1 MVTIDQVHTTINPY
15 TEVIERAIYV
25 MKRAYDYAP
34 RSFDISVADLSFVSN
49 SDIVLKQAAL
59 LEPGQS
65 TEDIIIQTA
74 SKLVTKGEARE
85 DLAKHIRSVAHA
97 KIVYVDGNSFSYEFK
112 AQAHR
117 RNDGCTFHVTFNT
130 KYGGSGSTI
139 AVRGNYGLYDES
151 SIESDS
157 YELVQVLWEI
167 FDIVVQSAGFSRLD
181 NNEVEFVKKVRDN
194 NLIPGVNLS
203 SLRDEEID
211 EAFKNGRLDNDVRV
225 CEFLTDYSGL
235 SGADFAKAL
244 GRASGSMAEFDLSEL
259 SFNFEYD
266 IEIDEETFQSYFTI
280 DSDEEYEAKLSAQA
294 KRDQIKANVDV
305 VKPKVLAKL
314 EEVLS
319 NYDTDDYDFDLED
332 LAEQIAECE
341 DRVEVFDEI
350 EDGDDDGFFSIVDDF
365 AKSSTYV
372 LHAYDGGCGHS
383 LTGDRKDGHVYSFE
397 LGTYLATGGYGYT
410 FIILD
415 GDLIEL
421 DSDSFSISDAFDLLA
436 SAAHCSVLELP
447 QRLVEKGYKDFDN
460 EELLSADD
468 ESQVYDWVENNVY
481 AGDIIH
487 IIEEEELIESVVG
500 EYDRTDDKF
509 EIDFS
514 DCFED

>member
-1 MVTIDQVHTTINPY
+1 MGNIKQVELKIKPYSDVIELAVNEMIKAYSYAPYSHDVATGAKHVGSETTI
-15 TEVIERAIYV
+15 
-25 MKRAYDYAP
+25 
-34 RSFDISVADLSFVSN
+34 L
-49 SDIVLKQAAL
+49 LKQAAL

-65 TEDIIIQTA
+65 TEVRELQSQTLDVVKA
-74 SKLVTKGEARE
+74 LSRSSLSEYIREMTGAKFIVVTGDKMQIE
-85 DLAKHIRSVAHA
+85 LT
-97 KIVYVDGNSFSYEFK
+97 

-117 RNDGCTFHVTFNT
+117 RNDGCTIHTNFDV
-130 KYGGSGSTI
+130 KYGGAGRMVSRESTTSFCSEENI
-139 AVRGNYGLYDES
+139 RSDLHMFEYNPFNTLREQTGVAELKGNV
-151 SIESDS
+151 I
-157 YELVQVLWEI
+157 
-167 FDIVVQSAGFSRLD
+167 
-181 NNEVEFVKKVRDN
+181 EFVKKLRDN
-194 NLIPGVNLS
+194 DLVPGINLS
-203 SLRDEEID
+203 SLSDEEIED
-211 EAFKNGRLDNDVRV
+211 RLKDGGCYGGANLPASVV
-225 CEFLTDYSGL
+225 HFLIQHSGL
-235 SGADFAKAL
+235 SIVDFLEKWLSIIEPTA
-244 GRASGSMAEFDLSEL
+244 RFDLSEL
-259 SFNFEYD
+259 SFHFEYD

-280 DSDEEYEAKLSAQA
+280 DSDEEYEAKLAEQA
-294 KRDQIKANVDV
+294 KHDQIKTNA
-305 VKPKVLAKL
+305 KPKVLSKL

-319 NYDTDDYDFDLED
+319 GYDFDLED
-332 LAEQIAECE
+332 LAEQIAERE
-341 DRVEVFDEI
+341 DKVEVYDEI
-350 EDGDDDGFFSIVDDF
+350 EDDDDSTFFSICDDF

-372 LHAYDGGCGHS
+372 VHAYDGGCSHV

-397 LGTYLATGGYGYT
+397 LETYLITGGYGYT

-415 GDLIEL
+415 GELIEL

-447 QRLVEKGYKDFDN
+447 QLLVEKGYKDFDN

-487 IIEEEELIESVVG
+487 IIEEEELIEVIVG

>member
-1 MVTIDQVHTTINPY
+1 MSNTKHVELKIKPYSDVIELAVNEMIKAYSYAPYSHDVATGAKHVGSETTI
-15 TEVIERAIYV
+15 
-25 MKRAYDYAP
+25 
-34 RSFDISVADLSFVSN
+34 L
-49 SDIVLKQAAL
+49 LKQAAL

-65 TEDIIIQTA
+65 TEVRELQSQTLDIAKALSRSSLSEYI
-74 SKLVTKGEARE
+74 RE
-85 DLAKHIRSVAHA
+85 MTGAKFIVATGD
-97 KIVYVDGNSFSYEFK
+97 KMQIELT

-117 RNDGCTFHVTFNT
+117 RNDGCTIHTNFDV
-130 KYGGSGSTI
+130 KYGGAGRMVSRESTTSFCSEENI
-139 AVRGNYGLYDES
+139 RSDLHMFEYNPFATLREQTGVAELKGNV
-151 SIESDS
+151 I
-157 YELVQVLWEI
+157 
-167 FDIVVQSAGFSRLD
+167 
-181 NNEVEFVKKVRDN
+181 EFVKKLRDN
-194 NLIPGVNLS
+194 DLAPGINLS
-203 SLRDEEID
+203 SLSDEEIED
-211 EAFKNGRLDNDVRV
+211 RLKDGGYYGGANPPASVV
-225 CEFLTDYSGL
+225 HFLIQHSGL
-235 SGADFAKAL
+235 SIVDFLEKWLSIIEPTA
-244 GRASGSMAEFDLSEL
+244 RFDLSEL
-259 SFNFEYD
+259 SFHFEYD

-280 DSDEEYEAKLSAQA
+280 DSDEEYETKLAEQA
-294 KRDQIKANVDV
+294 KHDQIKTNA
-305 VKPKVLAKL
+305 KPKVLSKL

-319 NYDTDDYDFDLED
+319 EHDFDLED
-332 LAEQIAECE
+332 LAEQIAGYE

-350 EDGDDDGFFSIVDDF
+350 EDGDDDGFFSTVDDF

-372 LHAYDGGCGHS
+372 VHAYDGGCGHS

-397 LGTYLATGGYGYT
+397 LGTYLITGGYGYT

-415 GDLIEL
+415 GELIEL

-447 QRLVEKGYKDFDN
+447 QLLVEKGYKDFDN

-487 IIEEEELIESVVG
+487 IIEEEELIEVIVG